1 MKIDSLMVLAC
12 TQSSLPMMLK
22 LVSVMVCPVCCMCA
36 WMGEGCLRCS
46 LLLSPRVL
54 AVSPM
59 YSSSQAI
66 WLHWKLYM
74 TLLFISF
81 GSWSL
86 DFMSICFM
94 VVLPLKWTCMPYLT
108 QRCLILSAIPLVYC
122 MTTCPTVD
130 LFLGV
135 VGSTL
140 VPWLLLFC
148 IWLLLL
154 PPVCV
159 AGTWLLL
166 LLFWLVG
173 LLLLWSSQLLFNTL
187 FCTLLMAKAGQLHF
201 PMAFLRYVNSF
212 WKSSGSV
219 QTVLALWVSVP
230 MTLYL
235 AERLWWLS
243 HC

>member
-1 MKIDSLMVLAC
+1 
-12 TQSSLPMMLK
+12 
-22 LVSVMVCPVCCMCA
+22 
-36 WMGEGCLRCS
+36 MGEGCLRCS

-54 AVSPM
+54 AVSTM

-74 TLLFISF
+74 TPLFISF

-86 DFMSICFM
+86 GFMSICFM
-94 VVLPLKWTCMPYLT
+94 VVLPLKWTCMPYIP
-108 QRCLILSAIPLVYC
+108 QMCWILSAIPLVYG

-135 VGSTL
+135 VGSRL
-140 VPWLLLFC
+140 VPWLLFC
-148 IWLLLL
+148 VWLLVF

-173 LLLLWSSQLLFNTL
+173 LLFLWSSQLLFNTL
-187 FCTLLMAKAGQLHF
+187 FFTLLMAQVG
-201 PMAFLRYVNSF
+201 
-212 WKSSGSV
+212 
-219 QTVLALWVSVP
+219 
-230 MTLYL
+230 
-235 AERLWWLS
+235 
-243 HC
+243 

>member
-1 MKIDSLMVLAC
+1 MVLAC
-12 TQSSLPMMLK
+12 PQSSLPMMLK
-22 LVSVMVCPVCCMCA
+22 LVSVILCPMFCMFT

-54 AVSPM
+54 VVSPM

-74 TLLFISF
+74 TSLFISF
-81 GSWSL
+81 GSLSL
-86 DFMSICFM
+86 GFISTCFM
-94 VVLPLKWTCMPYLT
+94 VVLPLKWTCLPYLP
-108 QRCLILSAIPLVYC
+108 QMCLILSKIPLVYG

-130 LFLGV
+130 LLLGV
-135 VGSTL
+135 VGGGL

-148 IWLLLL
+148 VWLLLFS
-154 PPVCV
+154 PVCV

-187 FCTLLMAKAGQLHF
+187 FCTLLMAQVG
-201 PMAFLRYVNSF
+201 
-212 WKSSGSV
+212 
-219 QTVLALWVSVP
+219 
-230 MTLYL
+230 
-235 AERLWWLS
+235 
-243 HC
+243 